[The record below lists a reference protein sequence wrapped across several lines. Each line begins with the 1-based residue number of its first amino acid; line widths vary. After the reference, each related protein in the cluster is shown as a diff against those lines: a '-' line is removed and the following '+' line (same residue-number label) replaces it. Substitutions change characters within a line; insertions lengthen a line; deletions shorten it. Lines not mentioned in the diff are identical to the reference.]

1 MSSLVLR
8 RRQRELLLEACRL
21 GTPIDI
27 HTLEARWTARLVHV
41 DRHGVEIRPLD
52 PDRSEHARRHAVGR
66 TIAGRLRLGPNT
78 SAFRA
83 VVRDARADGVLRLD
97 PPLLFES
104 PRPRARRRL
113 VLAPGL
119 TLPVRITR
127 AAGPHLEFNADLLR
141 IAPYGVVATTRAL
154 HAAEARIG
162 DCFLARA
169 EPDPCPAL
177 MLRLSH
183 RRLAPDRDRAV
194 IGFVWNPAD
203 EPSLWR
209 RPLARLLRLAR
220 RRRARQLNQ
229 VARPGRASIG
239 NLYPPHAT
247 VSGG

>member
-66 TIAGRLRLGPNT
+66 TVAGRLRLGPDT

-97 PPLLFES
+97 PPLVFEI
-104 PRPRARRRL
+104 PRPRARRRF

-119 TLPVRITR
+119 TLPVHITR
-127 AAGPHLEFNADLLR
+127 AAGPHLKFRADLLR
-141 IAPYGVVATTRAL
+141 IAPCGVVATTRGL

-162 DCFLARA
+162 DCFLART

-183 RRLAPDRDRAV
+183 RRLAPDRNRAV
-194 IGFVWNPAD
+194 MGFVWNPAD

-209 RPLARLLRLAR
+209 RPLAHLLRVAR
-220 RRRARQLNQ
+220 RRRALRLNQ
-229 VARPGRASIG
+229 LARHRRAS
-239 NLYPPHAT
+239 NANPCPADAT
-247 VSGG
+247 ASGG